1 MAAARPAPAEL
12 EALRLITRTGA
23 TSVRIDP
30 TPGMNTEIIEVWVD
44 GPADRSY
51 VDVVVGTTVVG
62 RFPVKWNDCL
72 FFAPFKGSH
81 RNASFFG
88 LLREIFG
95 ADVKVEAD
103 ESETITFNFS
113 AAPSA
118 VHILYKLTTGAID
131 KSRPLRSRQA
141 RVPLFAIATH
151 SAALNA
157 TRNFSL
163 DTAVIPTGFPELKDG
178 VTIPSGSRFTLKA
191 LAFGSTAAG
200 STAATFFHIWRKT
213 LELFTPIDH
222 AGISVHPS
230 RNLLVFDVN
239 TRDVFQVPD
248 YPFEAGDK
256 LTLNIDVS
264 YDGTNAIAAQTL
276 AAFLIGWFEGVR

>member
-1 MAAARPAPAEL
+1 MAAARPTTPEL
-12 EALRLITRTGA
+12 ESLRLITRTG
-23 TSVRIDP
+23 TSSVSIPP
-30 TPGMNTEIIEVWVD
+30 TPGMSTQIIEMWID

-51 VDVVVGTTVVG
+51 VDVVVGTTTVA
-62 RFPVKWNDCL
+62 RFPIRWGDCL

-81 RNASFFG
+81 RNVSLLG
-88 LLREIFG
+88 LIKEIFG
-95 ADVKVEAD
+95 ADVYIEAD

-118 VHILYKLTTGAID
+118 VHILYKLAPGPVD
-131 KSRPLRSRQA
+131 KSKPLRSRQA
-141 RVPLFAIATH
+141 RIPLFAIATH

-163 DTAVIPTGFPELKDG
+163 DVSVRPTGFPELKDG

-191 LAFGSTAAG
+191 LAFGSAAAG
-200 STAATFFHIWRKT
+200 STAPTALHIWRKT

-239 TRDVFQVPD
+239 TRDVFTVPD

-264 YDGTNAIAAQTL
+264 YDGTNAIAANTL